1 MKRFLFVFIILLIP
15 LVVIAQDLPYLAK
28 LYYLDSGNPWT
39 TIYDSSIS
47 REEII
52 SSIHSKTIVINR
64 PKSLKA
70 FYLDSVQLQESKV
83 IASVHDPRFVLV
95 LEYQNRSDTLSL
107 PMARS
112 LVSMFNQTYFVN
124 EDFYDQA
131 INAIIREDRL
141 LKKKYRI
148 SLRFLRRNL

>member
-83 IASVHDPRFVLV
+83 IASIHDPRFVLV

-131 INAIIREDRL
+131 INAIIREDR
-141 LKKKYRI
+141 
-148 SLRFLRRNL
+148 